1 MKVKTASKTI
11 YRSAPLKSHSAS
23 SSPRVRSRAVKENSS
38 MEVSSHLHKMI
49 EGSKFPLSGN
59 YLSPSVS
66 SMARSKVG
74 NTVKRNNSIEFHLIF
89 SVAFGLFLLTSVLE
103 RALPHKW
110 TSRNDTGEI
119 RKSVVE
125 QAKEAAHISV
135 GYAFM
140 G

>member
-11 YRSAPLKSHSAS
+11 LRSATLKSHTAS
-23 SSPRVRSRAVKENSS
+23 PSKKVRSRALKEYPSS
-38 MEVSSHLHKMI
+38 KNYHPVSLSSVPHSKM
-49 EGSKFPLSGN
+49 
-59 YLSPSVS
+59 
-66 SMARSKVG
+66 G
-74 NTVKRNNSIEFHLIF
+74 NTPKRNNSIEFHLIF

-110 TSRNDTGEI
+110 SSRNDAGEI

-125 QAKEAAHISV
+125 QAKDAAHISV